1 MDESEIKVYDAE
13 TAEELTTKIDAF
25 LNSDRNGY
33 RKHIRVDNIERL

>member
-25 LNSDRNGY
+25 LNNDRNGY
-33 RKHIRVDNIERL
+33 RKYIRVDNIERL